1 MQSIATSLI
10 ASFTS
15 PMYIGTTAQA
25 LLFIVPLIAAISVV
39 YKATKLE
46 SMEKKNFIKESATLF
61 GSIFVFIL
69 ITAIVLLVFT
79 WLVTQ

>member
-15 PMYIGTTAQA
+15 PMHIGTTAKA
-25 LLFIVPLIAAISVV
+25 LLFILPLIAAISVV

-46 SMEKKNFIKESATLF
+46 SMEKKNFIKESASLF

-69 ITAIVLLVFT
+69 ITAVVLLIFT

>member
-1 MQSIATSLI
+1 MQSIANSLI

-25 LLFIVPLIAAISVV
+25 LLFLVPLIAAISVV
-39 YKATKLE
+39 YKAIKVE
-46 SMEKKNFIKESATLF
+46 SMEKKSFIKESASLF
-61 GSIFVFIL
+61 GSIFIFIL
-69 ITAIVLLVFT
+69 ITAVVLLVFT

>member
-1 MQSIATSLI
+1 MHSIATSLI

-39 YKATKLE
+39 YKATKVG
-46 SMEKKNFIKESATLF
+46 SMETKNFIRESASLF
-61 GSIFVFIL
+61 GSIFAFIL
-69 ITAIVLLVFT
+69 ITAIVLLAFT
-79 WLVTQ
+79 WLVNQ